1 MEPIHLNPF
10 PQTPINTTPN
20 LNSFFDDLEMTEKQ
34 STGVMDVDKAP
45 IQQPTFADLSEL
57 LATTDLSGREQIV
70 EELWQYILNEAK
82 RLNQTAP
89 IDTRLFAMIHGG
101 PEIFNTPYE
110 GISPETSA
118 RFLVGILQ
126 LIPAG
131 NEKDHQEMQHFLDD
145 LKIFIE
151 IDQKLKNAHTPKSK
165 TKLAKEISA
174 LVSALKPG
182 QRLLI
187 PGGIA
192 GVPGHFALYEIR
204 DTTFRIY
211 NTGLDL
217 DKSQPQTDI
226 NFEPYAFPYHEI
238 DQIDPLKL
246 RSVEFHRMLIELT
259 TRPNKNP
266 ELSFDDIVRRIRMM
280 LLGRSVPLEF
290 NQRSMRLKPQKAG
303 TCGWSTLIA
312 YSKVRLEFDYFK
324 KIYFQIKFWAVP
336 QLFLTFGQAHP
347 SLSQRKLL
355 IRSLYA
361 LAKRPSKIYGEFFR
375 FDAKA
380 LDDCILLHVL
390 LKKTSDWLSEFEIP
404 HNRYRQRDVLMATET
419 IPSSLLLFKNHTKFN
434 QELPVNANSKSH
446 KKDKKEHLSLP
457 QTPTMG
463 TFVVSMRKWTSFL
476 FKLRESHA
484 SECIT
489 KMNILIR
496 NLPIPSDT
504 DLWSEMETG
513 ELEEIFKQ
521 LLCLAEIYKHSDIK
535 NELEASKDVVNLYHL
550 FALLDSLAVKLSKNG
565 ASDLSK
571 FGIQLPF
578 VNLFFTQNRV
588 KDSPIPS
595 HSLILSDFADHQR
608 LKLIQNYF
616 YLRNLNKTKILFA
629 YPKQGGR
636 FFVDQ
641 SIWNISADF
650 EFIHDYLEND
660 PSLEEKVAKR
670 IKFHGELGRPFLLAS
685 LFISTDCAYLPLCYI
700 KLREFHNHL
709 IEALLNKYVN
719 TSYRQIRDLHFTK
732 SAFEKKFHDSR
743 SLFVLAEGISVEQLR
758 EAISATQ
765 VRILCATDIEFYEA
779 NKRVMFD
786 PALSLSHENLIA
798 VYGSLTTN
806 QGLYLK
812 NKALP
817 PVLAS
822 ALTES
827 TRKTAKADDSIEFS
841 QLSRMIDIRSTD
853 KLSLP
858 ICLKYYRDNLEL
870 LETSTHRQ
878 LLKFTLLEQ
887 DKLID
892 AITHSPAILSCL
904 QQFVEAAAGYYFKDP
919 EKIVTG
925 LFLIDLFCSLE
936 TLKGVFPDLKIN
948 FASIPALR
956 SLLER
961 HIKST
966 AYESS
971 TQVYGYL
978 FSSMIKIHV
987 HRSVFDSEDVNAI
1000 LKAWIELNMYDHY
1013 QEARQKAQYY
1023 YYTIE
1028 SRIMAFLKDKK
1039 QLNQTINDLALQFI
1053 PQTSVRGE
1061 WQGKYPL
1068 YTCGEWS
1075 FDILNGGFF
1084 KNNMTYSYLNPNQRD
1099 NYVIKTV
1106 FHVKPRDLFTH
1117 QDNVYT
1123 SEEKGL
1129 EISVGAYGIIQQIRK
1144 KIGDH
1149 WALHVS
1155 SLRNVEHLFYQ
1166 RFGWLQE
1173 VNARSFISI
1182 ENKAGEPIYRIDF
1195 QIVNQESKSSAKT
1208 IQSENNKR
1216 KAPAEEE
1223 DLGNYSTFVVT
1234 HCQTNLQL
1242 LNVMEMNDDTLNSIH
1257 PVVKK
1262 LLSIFH
1268 EPDVFFWVNPANQ
1281 LIEKI
1286 ELPFY
1291 KLSFSLNGGNF
1302 RCDQM
1307 NGLHIVFGDHYSP
1320 FQTFRSYIVLEGLD
1334 GKKYFIVCNDC
1345 YLLEPAKEEEPMVL
1359 SIGRVSKIKPSA
1371 DTPNNYYLYPIDE
1384 DREDCEATSVEARLY
1399 LAYLYMLDG
1408 KPKMTLI
1415 HLKKCWQNEHY
1426 SKEENT
1432 QLHSIITYQ
1441 ENSHAYNTPEYYAIS
1456 LYAAW
1461 LVAKN
1466 ESWKTLEKHNA
1477 DELSTL
1483 YIRYLNHIS
1492 YLPELYRLK
1501 KDQELDLLKIFD
1513 QEITPSGASLLKQN
1527 KVLLLRS
1534 AYLKKGIGIA
1544 PIRPFFLQVQG
1555 HFPTIP
1561 DTMFALPALVNTNK
1575 SSKKNSRYRMETLS
1589 HNWMNDSCRNDYLY
1603 EATKAFIGKDPA
1615 IKEWYYCMLACAKE
1629 DNQYVILKMLY
1640 IWANPDKFQTFLL
1653 EKPLLNW
1660 NETNI
1665 VEVLNDFFSTIPI
1678 ETFCELSQT
1687 LNNQILGIKDAT
1699 KKTAEE
1705 IEQKKTRLLQ
1715 PPLLATY
1722 PFSQNISKTVQEN
1735 RSASMAVD
1743 PVSIKKLSSH
1753 QPRLPSLSYS
1763 NLFEEYFQ
1771 CVSLKKP
1778 ENTPVSQLTISRPK
1792 LIMQMIE
1799 KSPKACQIYS
1809 NAMEAIKIEQ
1819 GKITEYCVRSADP
1832 HSLNQLKST
1841 LIKHA
1846 ENLVGLAHKKEKE
1859 ILQLAN
1865 RSPLDNAGTISLDD
1879 LQNAIAKKI
1888 DDFARKT
1895 EPITIEAL
1903 ILSFLQND
1911 CFFSSLKN
1919 PYLEHHHRV
1928 HLKEELVVY
1937 LLIRSEM
1944 TKIDRIASALE
1955 LLIKHRSEP
1964 SSANDQETTSSLI
1977 KKIKETMYAKHHYH
1991 PGHHPQLLAF
2001 EYLSKVIYREKQVQL
2016 LIKALE
2022 SPRGNILFGLTMG
2035 QGKTQYILPS
2045 LALMMSTGN
2054 NLVFVVVP
2062 EQHLEKNHADLG
2074 LICQGSA
2081 GRKIYTFK
2089 FNRNSGSTI
2098 ADWNKLYI
2106 SFLENQQEKGV
2117 ILTTRESLKSF
2128 FLVGIEQITNLLNA
2142 KVAIDGMPKITQLYN
2157 TLKSFC
2163 QIIEMIKAGT
2173 MIGDEIHHLLKSL
2186 FEMNFTFGSGT
2197 YLPSDRWTMS
2207 LKITELLC
2215 RLDYDFKK
2223 PFNIKLDRKVQEE
2236 WTILKEKLASMLFE
2250 ENFASHLA
2258 DHLHKRIIAY
2268 LNGESIDV
2276 SPLEELHAVNPEL
2289 ATLIVIAKEQL
2300 NSYIPYALSQEWN
2313 VFFGRSLANP
2323 TIEYAI
2329 PYVGSSTPNEGSEF
2343 HQYFVMI
2350 NFTILTYMRTGLDSN
2365 QLITWLHHIKTQ
2377 RAREISLNIKREDS
2391 SRTMRFERE
2400 VFHGDTSIYEANIHD
2415 KKLLNKIHQK
2425 YGKHPA
2431 IIFDYLNTTV
2441 FPSYTIHQK
2450 KISANGQLLCDYL
2463 FTKVIGLTGTPYN
2476 SETMNF
2482 DECVYDDDGVSS
2494 VLSIMM
2500 RRKNQLVTI
2509 LEGTTPQ
2516 DIIEEIAEY
2525 AEADPKMT
2533 ALIDNGAL
2541 IKGIDLIDAA
2551 KALREKLTR
2560 FKGIVVFDSKAKFT
2574 QILKQKGNSFETLN
2588 PQEISENERFTLYDQ
2603 RNAFGANLSHAHSAV
2618 GGVTVDR
2625 YSALFQIL
2633 QASIR
2638 MREAE
2643 HNQGLRFFLLN
2654 YLAESLQSIG
2664 QSQSELIGLDILL
2677 LGILNE
2683 AELFEKEMTAA
2694 TLHKIKHIPQK
2705 KLFRT
2710 VHQRLCSETFSPSVD
2725 PEKYFGKNF
2734 IQAWNSIIVED
2745 ANDDPFKTYLEPISH
2760 EAPQRL
2766 FMQYGKSIIQGL
2778 SIFPP
2783 TVMDEMQKVI
2793 SKSCQLLPPR
2803 VLARSLKDFQQEV
2816 EKQEDKNIEKES
2828 GTFGE
2833 GMEKVATE
2841 IDWQPHHFIGHIA
2854 TQLKNS
2860 NGILNFSFSEGGR
2873 KEPGSLQVT
2882 SVNHHLGTLGYEH
2895 LFKNSLYFTRNFM
2908 ESAELPLDFSMKWKP
2923 VDFFLEFSPTAG
2935 CQSKS
2940 SFLILSL
2947 LEAEKMKAF
2956 FDHAQPEAHPIPFQ
2970 LNLRDI
2976 TGKCFGCYTSPGFQ
2990 EKADSTANLKKV
3002 LVQLMFLD
3010 GREYYQDTL
3019 EEALVQWMKKIKA
3032 SGNLDKLPDLLF
3044 KLHKNRHAK
3053 SAIGNGNFFTLLK
3066 KVEQDE

>member
-1 MEPIHLNPF
+1 
-10 PQTPINTTPN
+10 
-20 LNSFFDDLEMTEKQ
+20 
-34 STGVMDVDKAP
+34 
-45 IQQPTFADLSEL
+45 
-57 LATTDLSGREQIV
+57 
-70 EELWQYILNEAK
+70 
-82 RLNQTAP
+82 
-89 IDTRLFAMIHGG
+89 
-101 PEIFNTPYE
+101 
-110 GISPETSA
+110 
-118 RFLVGILQ
+118 
-126 LIPAG
+126 
-131 NEKDHQEMQHFLDD
+131 
-145 LKIFIE
+145 
-151 IDQKLKNAHTPKSK
+151 
-165 TKLAKEISA
+165 
-174 LVSALKPG
+174 
-182 QRLLI
+182 
-187 PGGIA
+187 
-192 GVPGHFALYEIR
+192 
-204 DTTFRIY
+204 
-211 NTGLDL
+211 
-217 DKSQPQTDI
+217 
-226 NFEPYAFPYHEI
+226 
-238 DQIDPLKL
+238 
-246 RSVEFHRMLIELT
+246 MLIELT

-266 ELSFDDIVRRIRMM
+266 ELSFDDIVRRIRKM

-290 NQRSMRLKPQKAG
+290 NQRSMRLKPQTAG

-336 QLFLTFGQAHP
+336 QFFLTFEKTHP

-361 LAKRPSKIYGEFFR
+361 LAKRPSKVYGEFFL

-380 LDDCILLHVL
+380 LDDCFLLHVL
-390 LKKTSDWLSEFEIP
+390 LKKTSDWLSGFEIP
-404 HNRYRQRDVLMATET
+404 HNRFRQRDAFMATET
-419 IPSSLLLFKNHTKFN
+419 IPSPLLLFKNHTKF
-434 QELPVNANSKSH
+434 ELELAVNANAKSQ
-446 KKDKKEHLSLP
+446 KKDKKAHLSLP
-457 QTPTMG
+457 QLPTMDA
-463 TFVVSMRKWTSFL
+463 FVGNINKWTNLL
-476 FKLRESHA
+476 FKLKESNV

-489 KMNILIR
+489 KMNILFR
-496 NLPIPSDT
+496 NLPVPTDP
-504 DLWSEMETG
+504 DLWNEIKTG
-513 ELEEIFKQ
+513 DLEEIFKQ
-521 LLCLAEIYKHSDIK
+521 LLCLAELYKHSDIK
-535 NELEASKDVVNLYHL
+535 NALEVSKDVVNLYHL

-565 ASDLSK
+565 PSDLSK
-571 FGIQLPF
+571 FGIHLPLA
-578 VNLFFTQNRV
+578 NLFFTKNRG
-588 KDSPIPS
+588 KDSSIPSS
-595 HSLILSDFADHQR
+595 HSLLLSDFADQQR
-608 LKLIQNYF
+608 FKLIQNYF
-616 YLRNLNKTKILFA
+616 YLRNQYKEKKLFA
-629 YPKQGGR
+629 YPLKDNQGGR
-636 FFVDQ
+636 FLVDQ
-641 SIWNISADF
+641 SIWNTSADF

-660 PSLEEKVAKR
+660 PSIEEKVAKR
-670 IKFHGELGRPFLLAS
+670 LEFQGELGRPFLLAS
-685 LFISTDCAYLPLCYI
+685 LFISTDCTHLPLCYI
-700 KLREFHNHL
+700 KLREFHTHL
-709 IEALLNKYVN
+709 IEGLYTKYLNTFPPEGIY
-719 TSYRQIRDLHFTK
+719 YWPFFTK
-732 SAFEKKFHDSR
+732 SSFEKKFPHSTV
-743 SLFVLAEGISVEQLR
+743 LFKIAEGIRVDHLL
-758 EAISATQ
+758 EAASAQQ
-765 VRILCATDIEFYEA
+765 VTIICQAGINFYEF
-779 NKRVMFD
+779 NKHATFD
-786 PALSLSHENLIA
+786 PVLAASHENLIA
-798 VYGSLTTN
+798 VYGSLTPN
-806 QGLYLK
+806 RGLYLK

-827 TRKTAKADDSIEFS
+827 NRKAAKADDSVELS
-841 QLSRMIDIRSTD
+841 QLSRMIDIRSAG

-878 LLKFTLLEQ
+878 FLKFTLLEQ
-887 DKLID
+887 EKLID
-892 AITHSPAILSCL
+892 AITHSPAILSSL

-919 EKIVTG
+919 EKIVTS
-925 LFLIDLFCSLE
+925 LFLIDLFSSLQ
-936 TLKGVFPDLKIN
+936 TLKGVFPELQIN

-961 HIKST
+961 HINST
-966 AYESS
+966 SYETSV
-971 TQVYGYL
+971 QVYGFL
-978 FSSMIKIHV
+978 FSSMIKLHV

-1000 LKAWIELNMYDHY
+1000 LRAWIELNKHDHY
-1013 QEARQKAQYY
+1013 LEAKQNAQYY
-1023 YYTIE
+1023 YYTVE
-1028 SRIMAFLKDKK
+1028 SRIMAFLKDKN
-1039 QLNQTINDLALQFI
+1039 QLNQIINDLASQCI
-1053 PQTSVRGE
+1053 PEIFVRGE
-1061 WQGKYPL
+1061 WQGKYPV
-1068 YTCGEWS
+1068 YSCGEWS
-1075 FDILNGGFF
+1075 FDILNGSFF
-1084 KNNMTYSYLNPNQRD
+1084 KNNITYSYLNTRQREHF
-1099 NYVIKTV
+1099 VIKTL
-1106 FHVKPRDLFTH
+1106 FNIKPRDLFTH

-1129 EISVGAYGIIQQIRK
+1129 KIVVGAYDIIQQIKR

-1149 WALHVS
+1149 WALYVS
-1155 SLRNVEHLFYQ
+1155 SLSNVTHLFYD

-1173 VNARSFISI
+1173 VNGQSFISI
-1182 ENKAGEPIYRIDF
+1182 ENKAGEPIYRVDF
-1195 QIVNQESKSSAKT
+1195 QTVNQESKSSVLT
-1208 IQSENNKR
+1208 VQSESNKR
-1216 KAPAEEE
+1216 KAPEEE
-1223 DLGNYSTFVVT
+1223 DDLGNHSAFVVT

-1257 PVVKK
+1257 PIVKK
-1262 LLSIFH
+1262 LLSIYH
-1268 EPDVFFWVNPANQ
+1268 EPDVLVWVNPATQ

-1307 NGLHIVFGDHYSP
+1307 NGLHIVIGDHYSP

-1334 GKKYFIVCNDC
+1334 NKKYFIVCNDR
-1345 YLLEPAKEEEPMVL
+1345 YLVEAATEEEPLVL
-1359 SIGRVSKIKPSA
+1359 SIGRVQKTKSNADSA
-1371 DTPNNYYLYPIDE
+1371 LNNYYLYPIDE
-1384 DREDCEATSVEARLY
+1384 DREDCEAASVEARLH

-1408 KPKMTLI
+1408 KPTKTLI
-1415 HLKKCWQNEHY
+1415 HLKKCWQNELY
-1426 SKEENT
+1426 SKEERT
-1432 QLHSIITYQ
+1432 KLHSIINYQ
-1441 ENSHAYNTPEYYAIS
+1441 NNSHVYNTPEYYATS

-1461 LVAKN
+1461 LAAKN
-1466 ESWKTLEKHNA
+1466 ESWKTFEKNTLYNIA
-1477 DELSTL
+1477 NL
-1483 YIRYLNHIS
+1483 YIRYLKHIS
-1492 YLPELYRLK
+1492 YLPETYRLK

-1513 QEITPSGASLLKQN
+1513 QEITPNGHSLLKSN

-1534 AYLKKGIGIA
+1534 TYLEKGIGIE
-1544 PIRPFFLQVQG
+1544 PIKPFIINVQG
-1555 HFPTIP
+1555 HFPIIP
-1561 DTMFALPALVNTNK
+1561 DAMSALPAIINTKK
-1575 SSKKNSRYRMETLS
+1575 SSKKTSRHQMETLS
-1589 HNWMNDSCRNDYLY
+1589 HNWMNNLCRDDYLY
-1603 EATKAFIGKDPA
+1603 ETTKAFIGKNSA

-1629 DNQYVILKMLY
+1629 DTQYTVLKMLY
-1640 IWANPDKFQTFLL
+1640 IWANPDKFQTFLM
-1653 EKPLLNW
+1653 EKPELKW
-1660 NETNI
+1660 NETNT

-1678 ETFCELSQT
+1678 QAFRELSQT
-1687 LNNQILGIKDAT
+1687 LNNQILGIKDST
-1699 KKTAEE
+1699 KKTAEQ

-1715 PPLLATY
+1715 PPLFATST
-1722 PFSQNISKTVQEN
+1722 FNQSFSKTVQEN
-1735 RSASMAVD
+1735 RSAAMAVD
-1743 PVSIKKLSSH
+1743 PASTKKLPSQ
-1753 QPRLPSLSYS
+1753 QPHLPSLSYS
-1763 NLFEEYFQ
+1763 TLFEEYFQ
-1771 CVSLKKP
+1771 CVSIKKP
-1778 ENTPVSQLTISRPK
+1778 ENTPVSQLTVSSPK
-1792 LIMQMIE
+1792 FIMQMIE

-1809 NAMEAIKIEQ
+1809 NVMEAINIER
-1819 GKITEYCVRSADP
+1819 GKINEYFIRSSDLR
-1832 HSLNQLKST
+1832 SLHQLKST

-1846 ENLVGLAHKKEKE
+1846 ENLAGLAHKKEKE
-1859 ILQLAN
+1859 IQQLAN
-1865 RSPLDNAGTISLDD
+1865 RSPLDNAGTISLID
-1879 LQNAIAKKI
+1879 LQNAVAKKI
-1888 DDFARKT
+1888 DHFAGKT
-1895 EPITIEAL
+1895 QPITIEAL

-1911 CFFSSLKN
+1911 CFFASLKN

-1928 HLKEELVVY
+1928 HLKEELVDY
-1937 LLIRSEM
+1937 LLTRSEM
-1944 TKIDRIASALE
+1944 TKIDRIASAIE

-1964 SSANDQETTSSLI
+1964 SSSNDQEITSSLI

-1991 PGHHPQLLAF
+1991 PGQYPQLLAF

-2022 SPRGNILFGLTMG
+2022 RPRGNILFGLTMG

-2062 EQHLEKNHADLG
+2062 EQHLEKNYADLG

-2089 FNRNSGSTI
+2089 YNRNSGSTV

-2106 SFLENQQEKGV
+2106 SFLENQQEKGI
-2117 ILTTRESLKSF
+2117 ILTTRESLQSF

-2142 KVAIDGMPKITQLYN
+2142 KVAIDGVPKIAQLYYA
-2157 TLKSFC
+2157 LKPFC

-2236 WTILKEKLASMLFE
+2236 WRILKGKLASMLFE
-2250 ENFASHLA
+2250 ENFASFLA
-2258 DHLHKRIIAY
+2258 DHLHERIIAY

-2276 SPLEELHAVNPEL
+2276 SPLEELHAINPEL

-2343 HQYFVMI
+2343 HHYFVMI
-2350 NFTILTYMRTGLDSN
+2350 NFTILTYMRIGLDSN
-2365 QLITWLHHIKTQ
+2365 QLITWLNHIKTQ
-2377 RAREISLNIKREDS
+2377 RAREISLNIKREYS

-2415 KKLLNKIHQK
+2415 KKLLNEIHQK
-2425 YGKHPA
+2425 YGKNPA
-2431 IIFDYLNTTV
+2431 IILDYLNTTV
-2441 FPSYTIHQK
+2441 FPSYKIHQK

-2482 DECVYDDDGVSS
+2482 DESVFDDDGVSS
-2494 VLSIMM
+2494 VLSAMM

-2516 DIIEEIAEY
+2516 EIIEEIAEY
-2525 AEADPKMT
+2525 AEADPKMA

-2551 KALREKLTR
+2551 KTLREKLTR
-2560 FKGIVVFDSKAKFT
+2560 FKGIVVFDSRAKFT
-2574 QILKQKGNSFETLN
+2574 QILKQKENSFETLN

-2603 RNAFGANLSHAHSAV
+2603 RNAFGANLSHAHSAI
-2618 GGVTVDR
+2618 GGVTIDR

-2664 QSQSELIGLDILL
+2664 QSQSELIGVDVLL

-2705 KLFRT
+2705 QLFQT
-2710 VHQRLCSETFSPSVD
+2710 VHHRLSLETFSPYMD
-2725 PEKYFGKNF
+2725 PETFFGKDF
-2734 IQAWNSIIVED
+2734 VQAWNSIIVED
-2745 ANDDPFKTYLEPISH
+2745 ANDNPFKAYLEPISD

-2783 TVMDEMQKVI
+2783 TVMEEMQKVI
-2793 SKSCQLLPPR
+2793 SKSCQLLPQR

-2828 GTFGE
+2828 GIFGE
-2833 GMEKVATE
+2833 GMEKAVTE
-2841 IDWQPHHFIGHIA
+2841 IDWEPLRLFNHIVA
-2854 TQLKNS
+2854 QLSEYTVN
-2860 NGILNFSFSEGGR
+2860 LTFSFPENGS

-2882 SVNHHLGTLGYEH
+2882 SVNHHLGTLGYER
-2895 LFKNSLYFTRNFM
+2895 FFSNSLNLTRNFM

-2923 VDFFLEFSPTAG
+2923 VDFFLEFNPTDG
-2935 CQSKS
+2935 CSARS
-2940 SFLILSL
+2940 AFIILSL
-2947 LEAEKMKAF
+2947 QEAEKVKEFLDFAL
-2956 FDHAQPEAHPIPFQ
+2956 PEAHPIPFQ

-2976 TGKCFGCYTSPGFQ
+2976 TGKCFGSYTSFNFK
-2990 EKADSTANLKKV
+2990 EKEDSTANLKKI

-3032 SGNLDKLPDLLF
+3032 RGNLDKLPDLLF

-3066 KVEQDE
+3066 KVEQEE